1 LSALVCAFCAVVC
14 CAQTHLPRWTALNN
28 GNTVLSQF
36 VRCHIL
42 VWKSLAAHYCLP
54 PPASVCP
61 AAAVLAAMSAAD
73 AATGEFV
80 EARCRLTI
88 HLHPSRLANVREGVE
103 EQLNAHVMKS
113 VHASDA
119 PRAPADA
126 RSASVALRAHSVPC
140 VLFPRY
146 VDALGGVLISYSDLT
161 LSSDP
166 LRNPFGCGFIFQE
179 RSFIHFDVSVRAL
192 TWRCAAGARYE
203 GVVNAVAA
211 DHLSVL
217 LHGIFTATIPLSA
230 GTVPRGWVWDAER
243 ERWLD
248 TNVWSEAKEQAEQQS
263 AAAAAAVKDEEGS
276 DDEGAAEAAAAAG
289 KKLSK
294 KELKK
299 LERKKLRAVM
309 LAAQGRT
316 GGNTA
321 DAVVAK
327 APSAGV
333 VSRGV
338 HVRFECTLVQH
349 SDEGYLKLT
358 GALVP
363 HTPAAKSAKSE
374 KDKSKHAD
382 QSPLG
387 LTGRFTPLAPL
398 EGSPSAA
405 NAAAGAAD
413 AEQEQLMAKE
423 EDIDMEAIAAVTAF
437 TPAPAARTK
446 TAAPMPTPIAAA
458 PAVPTPA
465 AAPAPTA
472 APPKQ
477 LSAGQ
482 LERAAKKKAKLAER
496 MAAKGITPAAGAG
509 AKTND
514 DDGDDAESMQS
525 PAKKQKK
532 SGSSKLKA
540 ES

>member
-1 LSALVCAFCAVVC
+1 MIF
-14 CAQTHLPRWTALNN
+14 TR
-28 GNTVLSQF
+28 
-36 VRCHIL
+36 
-42 VWKSLAAHYCLP
+42 
-54 PPASVCP
+54 
-61 AAAVLAAMSAAD
+61 AD
-73 AATGEFV
+73 AFRKA
-80 EARCRLTI
+80 ACSLHSLRSLRC
-88 HLHPSRLANVREGVE
+88 
-103 EQLNAHVMKS
+103 
-113 VHASDA
+113 
-119 PRAPADA
+119 
-126 RSASVALRAHSVPC
+126 
-140 VLFPRY
+140 LFDRY

-248 TNVWSEAKEQAEQQS
+248 TNAWSEAKEQAEQQS
-263 AAAAAAVKDEEGS
+263 AAAAAAIKDEEGS

-363 HTPAAKSAKSE
+363 TTTVSNAKSAKSE

-405 NAAAGAAD
+405 SAAAAAD